1 MILVIDNYDSFTF
14 NVVQALECATNEEIK
29 VVRNDEATVE
39 QLAALNPSHLIVS
52 PGPGNPT
59 GAGVSVDAIKYFAGK
74 VPILGICLGHQA
86 IGEAFGAKIVGAKF
100 IKHGIVEDIDLD
112 GRGIFRTIGKSAK
125 FTRYHS
131 LVIEEASLPAD
142 FEVTARAQDGDIMG
156 VRHKTMPIEGVQ
168 FHPESIASQACL
180 ELFKAF
186 LNYRRDNL
194 PVSEYL
200 RQLLDEKKS
209 LTRDQAAFFMENL
222 TDGTMDEKAT
232 AAILTAMAA
241 RGLPTADEM
250 AGCAGAL
257 LKKKTPFPLKNKEG
271 NPAGSHCSGLAEIVG
286 TGGDG
291 KGSFNISSLSALV
304 AASCGQDVAK
314 HGNRAVSSKSG
325 AADFFENLGIKI
337 MAEPEKTASLVQQTG
352 FGFLMAP
359 VYHSAMRFAAPVR
372 KALGIK
378 TIFNVLGPL
387 LNPAG
392 ADYEVLGVYS
402 EDLMEDYAHAAKALG
417 AKRVMVIHSR
427 DGFDEISPCQPTD
440 VFQINDDG
448 KEYRYVIDPSKFGIN
463 GVSEEELEGG
473 NGADN
478 AKLALDVLN
487 GGGRASIKAA
497 VGLNAGAVLYLSG
510 KAKTLKDGYDMAVSA
525 MSNGTAL
532 RKLNEIQRVSGELSA

>member
-14 NVVQALECATNEEIK
+14 NVVQALECATKEEIK
-29 VVRNDEATVE
+29 VVRNDEASLE
-39 QLAALNPSHLIVS
+39 QLAALEPSKLIVS
-52 PGPGNPT
+52 PGPGNPSS
-59 GAGVSVDAIKYFAGK
+59 AGISIEAIRYFAGK
-74 VPILGICLGHQA
+74 IPILGICLGHQA

-100 IKHGIVEDIDLD
+100 IKHGIVEVIDLD

-142 FEVTARAQDGDIMG
+142 FEVTARAKDGDIMG
-156 VRHKTMPIEGVQ
+156 IRHKSMPIEGVQ
-168 FHPESIASQACL
+168 FHPESIASQACQ

-200 RQLLDEKKS
+200 KQLIDEKKPLS
-209 LTRDQAAFFMENL
+209 REQASFFMENL

-232 AAILTAMAA
+232 ASILTAMAC

-257 LKKKTPFPLKNKEG
+257 LQKKTPFPTAGKE
-271 NPAGSHCSGLAEIVG
+271 LAEIVG

-304 AASCGQDVAK
+304 VASCGQGIAK

-337 MAEPEKTASLVQQTG
+337 MAEPEKTASLVEQTG

-359 VYHSAMRFAAPVR
+359 VYHAAMRFAAPVR

-392 ADYEVLGVYS
+392 AEYEVLGVYS
-402 EDLMEDYAHAAKALG
+402 ADLMEDYARAAKALG

-427 DGFDEISPCQPTD
+427 DGYDEISPCAPTD
-440 VFQINDDG
+440 VFQINEDG
-448 KEYRYVIDPSKFGIN
+448 KEYRYVIEPGRFGITEADEN
-463 GVSEEELEGG
+463 ELEGG
-473 NGADN
+473 SGADN
-478 AKLALDVLN
+478 AKLAMEVLQ
-487 GGGRASIKAA
+487 GGGRKSIRAA

-510 KAKTLKDGYDMAVSA
+510 KAKTLKDGYDI
-525 MSNGTAL
+525 AL
-532 RKLNEIQRVSGELSA
+532 AALSSGMTLKKLQEIQKVSEELVA

>member
-14 NVVQALECATNEEIK
+14 NVVQALESATKEEIK
-29 VVRNDEATVE
+29 VLRNDEANIE
-39 QLAALNPSHLIVS
+39 ELAALEPSKLIVS
-52 PGPGNPT
+52 PGPGIPA
-59 GAGVSVDAIKYFAGK
+59 GAGVSIEAIRYFAGK
-74 VPILGICLGHQA
+74 IPILGICLGHQA
-86 IGEAFGAKIVGAKF
+86 IGEAFGAKIVSAKF

-112 GRGIFRTIGKSAK
+112 GRGIFRTIGRNAK

-131 LVIEEASLPAD
+131 LVIDESTLPAD
-142 FEVTARAQDGDIMG
+142 FEVTARAKDGDIMG
-156 VRHKTMPIEGVQ
+156 IRHKTMPIEGVQ
-168 FHPESIASQACL
+168 FHPESIASQACQ

-186 LNYRRDNL
+186 LNYRRNNL
-194 PVSEYL
+194 PVAEYL
-200 RQLLDEKKS
+200 KQLIDEKKP
-209 LTRDQAAFFMENL
+209 LTREQASFFMENL

-232 AAILTAMAA
+232 ASILTAMAS
-241 RGLPTADEM
+241 RGLPTAEEM

-257 LKKKTPFPLKNKEG
+257 LEKKTPFPFKKADNENG
-271 NPAGSHCSGLAEIVG
+271 PAGGLAEIVG

-304 AASCGQDVAK
+304 VASCGQGVAK

-337 MAEPEKTASLVQQTG
+337 MAEPEKTASLVEQTG

-392 ADYEVLGVYS
+392 AEYEVLGVYS
-402 EDLMEDYAHAAKALG
+402 EELMEDYARAAKALG

-427 DGFDEISPCQPTD
+427 DGYDEISPCAPTD
-440 VFQINDDG
+440 VFQINEDG
-448 KEYRYVIDPSKFGIN
+448 KEYRYVIEPTKFGITSADEN
-463 GVSEEELEGG
+463 ELEGG

-478 AKLALDVLN
+478 AKLAMEVLQ
-487 GGGRASIKAA
+487 GGGRKSIRAA
-497 VGLNAGAVLYLSG
+497 VGLNAGALLYLSG
-510 KAKTLKDGYDMAVSA
+510 KAKTLKDGYDMAL
-525 MSNGTAL
+525 TAL
-532 RKLNEIQRVSGELSA
+532 SSGMTLKKLQEIQKVSEELVA

>member
-14 NVVQALECATNEEIK
+14 NVVQALESATKEEIK
-29 VVRNDEATVE
+29 VVRNDEATLE
-39 QLAALNPSHLIVS
+39 QLSAMNPSHLIVS
-52 PGPGNPT
+52 PGPGNPS
-59 GAGVSVDAIKYFAGK
+59 GAGVSVEAIRYFAGK
-74 VPILGICLGHQA
+74 IPILGICLGHQA

-100 IKHGIVEDIDLD
+100 IKHGIVEEIDLD
-112 GRGIFRTIGKSAK
+112 GRGVFRTIGKSAK

-131 LVIEEASLPAD
+131 LVIDEATLSKD
-142 FEVTARAQDGDIMG
+142 FEVTARAKDGDIMG
-156 VRHKTMPIEGVQ
+156 IRHKTMPIEGVQ
-168 FHPESIASQACL
+168 FHPESIASQACE

-194 PVSEYL
+194 PVAEYL
-200 RQLLDEKKS
+200 RQLLDEKKP
-209 LTRDQAAFFMENL
+209 LTRDQASFFMENL

-257 LKKKTPFPLKNKEG
+257 LKKKTAFPA
-271 NPAGSHCSGLAEIVG
+271 AGKGLAEIVG

-304 AASCGQDVAK
+304 AASCGQGVAK

-337 MAEPEKTASLVQQTG
+337 MAEPEKTASLVEQTG

-359 VYHSAMRFAAPVR
+359 VYHAAMRFAAPVR

-392 ADYEVLGVYS
+392 AEYEVLGVYS
-402 EDLMEDYAHAAKALG
+402 ADLMEDYARAAKALG

-440 VFQINDDG
+440 VFQINEDG
-448 KEYRYVIDPSKFGIN
+448 KEYLYVIDPAMFGIS
-463 GVSEEELEGG
+463 GVKAEELEGG

-478 AKLALDVLN
+478 ARLAMEVLN
-487 GGGRASIKAA
+487 GGGRATIKAA
-497 VGLNAGAVLYLSG
+497 VGLNAGALLYLSG
-510 KAKTLKDGYDMAVSA
+510 KAKTLKDGYDMAIAA
-525 MSNGTAL
+525 MTNGTTL
-532 RKLNEIQRVSGELSA
+532 RKLTEIQNVSAALNKEAVA

>member
-14 NVVQALECATNEEIK
+14 NVVQALECATKEEIK
-29 VVRNDEATVE
+29 VVRNNEATVE
-39 QLAALNPSHLIVS
+39 ELVAMNPSKLIIS
-52 PGPGNPT
+52 PGPGNPA
-59 GAGVSVDAIKYFAGK
+59 GAGVSVEAIRSFAGK
-74 VPILGICLGHQA
+74 IPILGICLGHQA

-131 LVIEEASLPAD
+131 LVIDEQTLPAD
-142 FEVTARAQDGDIMG
+142 FEVTARAKDGDIMG
-156 VRHKTMPIEGVQ
+156 IRHKTMPIEGVQ
-168 FHPESIASQACL
+168 FHPESIASQACM

-200 RQLLDEKKS
+200 RQLIDEKKP
-209 LTRDQAAFFMENL
+209 LTQEQASFFMENL

-232 AAILTAMAA
+232 ASILTAMAC

-250 AGCAGAL
+250 AGCADAL
-257 LKKKTPFPLKNKEG
+257 LKKKTPFPL
-271 NPAGSHCSGLAEIVG
+271 SHTGLAEIVG
-286 TGGDG
+286 TGGDE
-291 KGSFNISSLSALV
+291 KGSFNISSMAALV
-304 AASCGQDVAK
+304 AASCGQNVAK

-337 MAEPEKTASLVQQTG
+337 MAEPEKTASLVEQTG

-359 VYHSAMRFAAPVR
+359 VYHAAMRFAAPVR
-372 KALGIK
+372 KTLGIK

-392 ADYEVLGVYS
+392 AEYEVLGVYS
-402 EDLMEDYAHAAKALG
+402 ADLMQDYARAAKALG

-440 VFQINDDG
+440 VFQINEDG
-448 KEYRYVIDPSKFGIN
+448 KEYRYVIDPAKFGIS
-463 GVSEEELEGG
+463 GASEEELEGG

-478 AKLALDVLN
+478 AKLAMEVLN
-487 GGGRASIKAA
+487 GGGRAAIKAA
-497 VGLNAGAVLYLSG
+497 VGLNAGALLYLSG
-510 KAKTLKDGYDMAVSA
+510 KAKTLKDGYDMAIAA
-525 MSNGTAL
+525 MTNGTTL
-532 RKLNEIQRVSGELSA
+532 RKLNEIQNVSAALNNDAVA

>member
-14 NVVQALECATNEEIK
+14 NVVQALECATKEEIK
-29 VVRNDEATVE
+29 IVRNDEATVE
-39 QLAALNPSHLIVS
+39 QLAEMKPSKLIVS
-52 PGPGNPT
+52 PGPGNPGT
-59 GAGVSVDAIKYFAGK
+59 AGVSVPAIRYFAGK
-74 VPILGICLGHQA
+74 IPILGICLGHQS

-100 IKHGIVEDIDLD
+100 IKHGIVEDIELD
-112 GRGIFRTIGKSAK
+112 GRGIFRTIGRSMK

-131 LVIEEASLPAD
+131 LVIDEVTLPSD
-142 FEVTARAQDGDIMG
+142 FEVTARAKDGDIMG
-156 VRHKTMPIEGVQ
+156 IRHKTMPIEGVQ
-168 FHPESIASQACL
+168 FHPESIASNACQ

-200 RQLLDEKKS
+200 KQLIDERKP
-209 LTRDQAAFFMENL
+209 LNREQASFFMENL

-232 AAILTAMAA
+232 ASILTAMAA
-241 RGLPTADEM
+241 RGLPTAEEM
-250 AGCAGAL
+250 AGCASAL
-257 LKKKTPFPLKNKEG
+257 LSKKTPFPLNKSSEKTG
-271 NPAGSHCSGLAEIVG
+271 NGLAEIVG

-291 KGSFNISSLSALV
+291 KGSFNISSMSALV
-304 AASCGQDVAK
+304 AASCGQPVAK

-337 MAEPEKTASLVQQTG
+337 MAEPDKTASLVQQTG

-392 ADYEVLGVYS
+392 AEYEVLGVYS
-402 EDLMEDYAHAAKALG
+402 KDLMEDYAHAAKALG

-440 VFQINDDG
+440 VFQINEDG
-448 KEYRYVIDPSKFGIN
+448 KEYRYVIDPSKFGIS
-463 GVSEEELEGG
+463 GTSEDELEGG
-473 NGADN
+473 TGADN
-478 AKLALDVLN
+478 AKLAMDVLN
-487 GGGRASIKAA
+487 GGGRKTIRAA

-510 KAKTLKDGYDMAVSA
+510 KAKTLKDGYDMALAAIASGSSLA
-525 MSNGTAL
+525 
-532 RKLNEIQRVSGELSA
+532 KLQEIQRVSGELVA